1 MLGSRCWVE
10 KEGPGGAE
18 DPGHWA
24 LTLPVGLSVAV
35 NRLPDFLAAP
45 NTPRGQPLP
54 HHQCSIHLNCEDTLL
69 VHRAFEDA
77 LDGLP
82 SKRWGTWRRPSP
94 CLEHRVCVGVGAGPH
109 CTFTS
114 LGRRGPESLEPG
126 GLPESG
132 TWG

>member
-1 MLGSRCWVE
+1 M
-10 KEGPGGAE
+10 
-18 DPGHWA
+18 
-24 LTLPVGLSVAV
+24 AV

-69 VHRAFEDA
+69 VHQAFEDA

-82 SKRWGTWRRPSP
+82 SKRWGTWRRLSP
-94 CLEHRVCVGVGAGPH
+94 WLEHRVCVWRLGVEGRPH
-109 CTFTS
+109 CTFTF
-114 LGRRGPESLEPG
+114 LGRLGPESLEPR
-126 GLPESG
+126 GLSESG